1 MEGMRMNP
9 EQIAQNQYNILTS
22 SDDVLIPQIAISLTA
37 IARNLSHASIDFYLL
52 YSRISPENI
61 QMLSKLCNG
70 YGNIVF
76 HEIRVENPE
85 DYDPFVQAGGW
96 QRETYYALCAHRLLP
111 ETMERAMYLDAGDTL
126 VVGDIAPYYACDF
139 DDNFLIVTVQR
150 YKNENGL
157 AAPISAEDIANPAF
171 LPGILKGLFNSGS
184 YILNL
189 KKMREAGVDLS
200 WYCSF
205 TEYLRNL
212 KSSLCPDCEAEE
224 TVYFGD

>member
-96 QRETYYALCAHRLLP
+96 
-111 ETMERAMYLDAGDTL
+111 
-126 VVGDIAPYYACDF
+126 
-139 DDNFLIVTVQR
+139 
-150 YKNENGL
+150 
-157 AAPISAEDIANPAF
+157 
-171 LPGILKGLFNSGS
+171 
-184 YILNL
+184 
-189 KKMREAGVDLS
+189 
-200 WYCSF
+200 
-205 TEYLRNL
+205 
-212 KSSLCPDCEAEE
+212 
-224 TVYFGD
+224 